1 MVVEKQAE
9 GYKIR
14 KWNDPMQIENSFEII
29 PKIPKR
35 LQEDLEASK
44 ILVTFFFTQNT
55 NPNIIKTSNKQQRG
69 ALLLLKNSNSK

>member
-1 MVVEKQAE
+1 LVVEKQAE

-29 PKIPKR
+29 PKIPKK

-44 ILVTFFFTQNT
+44 ILVTLFFTQNT